1 MLRFQNFLIIV
12 WAAVAFS
19 VSTVSVVA
27 QSQLGTTIRLATQEL
42 PPYHMILLDKDSNKP
57 EIVGLAVD
65 QVICA
70 LNELNRNYE
79 ITLTDFPSAQLGTQT
94 GVYDGFFVA
103 SANSARAKYSKPSA
117 PIIFNNLAWYMPLKS
132 KIDPNDPADALVAR
146 YSAKFSTSK
155 WLYLMKN
162 GYNVVMRPQNAASLL
177 NMLLVGEI
185 DVALEYDLIFEYY
198 MKERGIPNSQFIKTP
213 FKSKTMHAHFSN
225 EFLNA
230 NPSFLS
236 QFDASVVSCAADLR

>member
-103 SANSARAKYSKPSA
+103 SANGARAKYSKPSA

-155 WLYLMKN
+155 WLHLMKN